1 MEDDESLSMNSLLLN
16 PAPDPAFVS
25 ATCFLGLDFFCFF
38 DFSLRGKQQTLTT
51 VALLKVKIIHEIL
64 LLMASASSVGPGD
77 SCTSH

>member
-38 DFSLRGKQQTLTT
+38 DFSLREKQQTLTT
-51 VALLKVKIIHEIL
+51 VALWKAKIIW
-64 LLMASASSVGPGD
+64 V
-77 SCTSH
+77 CTRDLATYGISKQ

>member
-38 DFSLRGKQQTLTT
+38 DFSLREKQQTLTT
-51 VALLKVKIIHEIL
+51 VAIWGHKTTRRHIFLDNLSTDPETT
-64 LLMASASSVGPGD
+64 
-77 SCTSH
+77 C